1 MSPDSPETRIARLEQ
16 KVAKLEQ
23 RVEDLL
29 VSISTQFKALDE
41 DVRAFGPM
49 VREVDGLKNQLG
61 LALTEAKAAPAEL
74 GDLRRSLE
82 ERAELQRRERK
93 ADRRWLVATV
103 LSSAALI
110 VAAIQVLGGLG

>member
-61 LALTEAKAAPAEL
+61 LALTEAKAARADASTRPPA
-74 GDLRRSLE
+74 GSTAPRS
-82 ERAELQRRERK
+82 RP
-93 ADRRWLVATV
+93 DRYGCSATYGT
-103 LSSAALI
+103 SGSTTPACTSC
-110 VAAIQVLGGLG
+110 